1 MVYAFNFSSNS
12 IFFFFNN
19 SFSIIKLLYISILT
33 ISVILSYH
41 YNIRRI
47 TLNNFTTKHKRE
59 DYKLSAV
66 KYFLENKDTQE
77 NTCRIFKCSVRSLL
91 RWTKRY
97 EEENEIKRH
106 NRKPISYKVKK
117 EHIKFILEELKNN
130 KTITIED
137 LLTKLSNKYSKL
149 NITRRHIS
157 RIIKENYI
165 SLKLTKIRHEPIKRF
180 GKDIN
185 INEKIKDFYNEIKN
199 YNIDDIICIDE
210 TSINSLQLRH
220 YCYNEVGKRCV
231 VKTNSQEVFKKY
243 TGVFAIS
250 IKGVIG
256 YELYNKGGIDGD
268 RLLVFLERFITNKYK
283 NKVIILDNA
292 SSHRNIRVK
301 ELINKNNKLIYSVPY
316 QHYTNSIEMF
326 FSLLKSKLQ
335 KKQGLYYE
343 DLNNN
348 IKEVIKTIPEAYYN
362 KILNGTYNRQ
372 TKYIKKNK
380 IRKYKN
386 YKD

>member
-1 MVYAFNFSSNS
+1 M
-12 IFFFFNN
+12 
-19 SFSIIKLLYISILT
+19 
-33 ISVILSYH
+33 
-41 YNIRRI
+41 
-47 TLNNFTTKHKRE
+47 TKHKSE

-66 KYFLENKDTQE
+66 KYFLENKDTKE
-77 NTCRIFKCSVRSLL
+77 NTCKIFKCSVRSLL

-97 EEENEIKRH
+97 KEEKEIKRH
-106 NRKPISYKVKK
+106 NREPISYKIKK

-130 KTITIED
+130 KTIIIED
-137 LLTKLSNKYSKL
+137 LLTKLKNKYLKL

-185 INEKIKDFYNEIKN
+185 INEKIKDFYEEIKK

-210 TSINSLQLRH
+210 TNVNSLQLRH
-220 YCYNEVGKRCV
+220 HCYNEVGKRCV
-231 VKTNSQEVFKKY
+231 IKTNSQEVFKKY
-243 TGVFAIS
+243 TGIFAIS
-250 IKGVIG
+250 INGVIG

-268 RLLVFLERFITNKYK
+268 RLLAFLEKFITNKYK

-292 SSHRNIRVK
+292 SSHRNERVK

-335 KKQGLYYE
+335 KKQGLLYE

-348 IKEVIKTIPEAYYN
+348 IKDVIKTIPKEYY
-362 KILNGTYNRQ
+362 KKLLNGTYNRQ
-372 TKYIKKNK
+372 IDYIKKNK
-380 IRKYKN
+380 IRKYKE
-386 YKD
+386 YKI

>member
-1 MVYAFNFSSNS
+1 M
-12 IFFFFNN
+12 
-19 SFSIIKLLYISILT
+19 
-33 ISVILSYH
+33 
-41 YNIRRI
+41 
-47 TLNNFTTKHKRE
+47 TKHKSE

-77 NTCRIFKCSVRSLL
+77 NTCKIFKCSVRSLL

-97 EEENEIKRH
+97 KEEKEIKRH
-106 NRKPISYKVKK
+106 NREPISYKIKK

-137 LLTKLSNKYSKL
+137 LLTKLKNKYTSLKISRFHL
-149 NITRRHIS
+149 S
-157 RIIKENYI
+157 RIIKENYV
-165 SLKLTKIRHEPIKRF
+165 SLKITKIRHEPVKRF

-185 INEKIKDFYNEIKN
+185 INEKIKDFYNEIEK
-199 YNIDDIICIDE
+199 YKIDDIICIDE

-220 YCYNEVGKRCV
+220 HCYNDVGKRCV
-231 VKTNSQEVFKKY
+231 IKTNSQEVFKKY

-250 IKGVIG
+250 INGVEG
-256 YELYNKGGIDGD
+256 YELYNKDGIDSD
-268 RLLVFLERFITNKYK
+268 RLLAFLEKFITNKYK

-292 SSHRNIRVK
+292 SSHRNERVK

-335 KKQGLYYE
+335 KKKGLLYD

-348 IKEVIKTIPEAYYN
+348 IKETIKTIPDDYY
-362 KILNGTYNRQ
+362 KRILNGTYNRQ
-372 TKYIKKNK
+372 KDYIKKNK

-386 YKD
+386 YKE

>member
-1 MVYAFNFSSNS
+1 MLA
-12 IFFFFNN
+12 
-19 SFSIIKLLYISILT
+19 
-33 ISVILSYH
+33 
-41 YNIRRI
+41 
-47 TLNNFTTKHKRE
+47 
-59 DYKLSAV
+59 
-66 KYFLENKDTQE
+66 
-77 NTCRIFKCSVRSLL
+77 
-91 RWTKRY
+91 
-97 EEENEIKRH
+97 
-106 NRKPISYKVKK
+106 
-117 EHIKFILEELKNN
+117 
-130 KTITIED
+130 
-137 LLTKLSNKYSKL
+137 KLSNKYSKL

-185 INEKIKDFYNEIKN
+185 IKEQIKDFYNEIKN

-210 TSINSLQLRH
+210 TSLNSLQLRH

-243 TGVFAIS
+243 TGIFAIS
-250 IKGVIG
+250 INGVEG
-256 YELYNKGGIDGD
+256 YELYNKSGIDGD
-268 RLLVFLERFITNKYK
+268 RLLAFLERFINKYK

-348 IKEVIKTIPEAYYN
+348 IKEVIKTIPEDYY
-362 KILNGTYNRQ
+362 KRILNGTYNRQ
-372 TKYIKKNK
+372 TKYIRKNK
-380 IRKYKN
+380 VRKYKN

>member
-1 MVYAFNFSSNS
+1 M
-12 IFFFFNN
+12 
-19 SFSIIKLLYISILT
+19 
-33 ISVILSYH
+33 
-41 YNIRRI
+41 
-47 TLNNFTTKHKRE
+47 TKHKSE

-97 EEENEIKRH
+97 EDENEIKRH
-106 NRKPISYKVKK
+106 NRIPISYKVKK
-117 EHIKFILEELKNN
+117 EHITFILKELKNN

-137 LLTKLSNKYSKL
+137 LLAKLSNKYSKL

-185 INEKIKDFYNEIKN
+185 IKEKIKDFYNEIKN

-243 TGVFAIS
+243 TGIFAIS
-250 IKGVIG
+250 INGVEG
-256 YELYNKGGIDGD
+256 YELYNKGGIDG
-268 RLLVFLERFITNKYK
+268 IGY
-283 NKVIILDNA
+283 
-292 SSHRNIRVK
+292 
-301 ELINKNNKLIYSVPY
+301 
-316 QHYTNSIEMF
+316 
-326 FSLLKSKLQ
+326 
-335 KKQGLYYE
+335 
-343 DLNNN
+343 
-348 IKEVIKTIPEAYYN
+348 
-362 KILNGTYNRQ
+362 
-372 TKYIKKNK
+372 
-380 IRKYKN
+380 
-386 YKD
+386 

>member
-1 MVYAFNFSSNS
+1 MTN
-12 IFFFFNN
+12 
-19 SFSIIKLLYISILT
+19 
-33 ISVILSYH
+33 
-41 YNIRRI
+41 
-47 TLNNFTTKHKRE
+47 HKSE

-77 NTCRIFKCSVRSLL
+77 NTCKIFKCSVRSLL

-97 EEENEIKRH
+97 KEEKEIKRH
-106 NRKPISYKVKK
+106 NREPISYKIKK

-137 LLTKLSNKYSKL
+137 LLTKLKNKYTSLKISRFHL
-149 NITRRHIS
+149 S
-157 RIIKENYI
+157 RIIKENYV
-165 SLKLTKIRHEPIKRF
+165 SLKITKIIHEPVKRF

-185 INEKIKDFYNEIKN
+185 INEKIIDFYNEIKK
-199 YNIDDIICIDE
+199 YKIDDIICIDE

-220 YCYNEVGKRCV
+220 HCYNEVGKRCV
-231 VKTNSQEVFKKY
+231 IKTNSQEVFKKY
-243 TGVFAIS
+243 TGIFAIS
-250 IKGVIG
+250 INGVEG

-268 RLLVFLERFITNKYK
+268 RLLAFLEKFITNKYK

-292 SSHRNIRVK
+292 SYHRNERVK
-301 ELINKNNKLIYSVPY
+301 ELINKNNKLIYSLPY

-335 KKQGLYYE
+335 KKQGILYD

-348 IKEVIKTIPEAYYN
+348 IKEAIKTIPEDYC
-362 KILNGTYNRQ
+362 KRILNGTYNRQ
-372 TKYIKKNK
+372 KNYIKKNK

-386 YKD
+386 NKG